1 MDTTRL
7 PAMDSVGEWLFDDND
22 TTNAIADTSGNGYNG
37 TNNGG
42 TFTSDTPLGTGH
54 SLNFFGGNN
63 YAWVTTGGNET
74 VFSGGD
80 AFTVAIW
87 YKKLPDNDWESLISK
102 RGESNGGWKIAK
114 MSSADLYFYN
124 RGTAGGMEPRTT
136 NASTSIT
143 PADNDWHHVAVVH
156 GYQGVKQRM
165 YFDGVLIDEQS
176 RSGTTQ
182 ASNGMVLGFGVR
194 DDGTTNGALQAGGI
208 AKTHIDDA
216 RYYNRALEGYEITA
230 MTIRSNK
237 LVAYVDTPYSY
248 QIPATQGPTSW
259 TTNGTLASKGLSL
272 SNTGLVSGTP
282 NAAGEFS
289 FPITVANSEGNMTRT
304 YQMNVK
310 KGTRDLTWGQTI
322 AGLTYGDA
330 NFTLSATSTN
340 SGGITYASSDESIV
354 EINGTSKT
362 QHTLEDGLVW
372 YWNFDDD
379 QNGSSNPVNATIG
392 GMNGT
397 KGSGVTLV
405 NGKFGNALSFDG
417 SNNNNSKVDFGANSR
432 TNFDGVFSVSFWV
445 KRTGGYSGYGRIIT
459 NKSGTNNPGFHIYFS
474 TTNDRLYTR
483 GTTQSRYSRP
493 TSSWNSQNWVHVV
506 NTYNAESST
515 TSGRWKMYGDGV
527 FLTQNNIP
535 KIEPGTANLF
545 FGRSPGGGNRMIGE
559 LDDVRFYD
567 RVLSGAEVSTLY
579 GSGNGDFVTV
589 RTGNEAS
596 IKKAGSVTLTG
607 YAPGTTNMFG
617 ATPITKTVTV
627 SKASLTVTGDD
638 FSINVGNAMPTLTSQ
653 TTGWKNGD
661 TNASLS
667 TQVSVTTDASNSN
680 TAGTFYVRP
689 GGAASDKYVFTYVD
703 GQLVVTNKTPQSISW
718 GQNFSSAAINQIIDL
733 NASASSSLPVTYAVS
748 DTSKAELAV
757 TLQSNLDS
765 WWKLDETSA
774 TTIADSS
781 GSGSSSHTAV
791 LIGTDGSNNWSAG
804 KFGNALTLDGT
815 NDYAFTSG
823 YKGITGTTRRTLSL
837 WFKTSTAN
845 KPILQYGAAGTGTLF
860 KVSINGSGVAVV
872 DLGNVTITGGS
883 GLANGAW
890 HHLAVSVPES
900 GNSGGVKLYIN
911 GSASSGSGSTAVNT
925 NAANDLKI
933 GTDGSAY
940 FNGQLDDVRLYN
952 AELNSTVVGQI
963 YGSGTGDFN
972 RLQLKAAGSFT
983 LTASQAGNGT
993 YAVAPDVTTT
1003 LNIGKLSQNIA
1014 FSPIT
1019 DKSIGDFDFDP
1030 GATASSSL
1038 PVTYTSSAPLIASVE
1053 GTTAGSQKIKVRAA
1067 GQVTITASQAG
1078 DTAYNAAPDANQT
1091 FTVGYYNL
1099 FADSLPG
1106 LKLWL
1111 DGNSVDS
1118 DHSSAD
1124 IITNGTTI
1132 GSWKDR
1138 SASTNH
1144 ATQGTSANRPTYTL
1158 NGLNSKGVLS
1168 YTAGQSSDI
1177 SADSTI
1183 RSIFAVIKQA
1193 SSQTAETQP
1202 FGGNIAGTTSAGK
1215 FGLKRTGS
1223 SMLDSGITSQ
1233 SFAVV
1238 TWQMASGNYAV
1249 YINGEERV
1257 TGTDPNAPAAF
1268 TKIGNNF
1275 AGQIAE
1281 IVAYNAAM
1289 NTSVREKLEG
1299 YLGHKWGLN
1308 TSFPTSHTYK
1318 VAKPAFGGTQ
1328 NLNFQTLPDRQT
1340 GQTVTLSVTADSGL
1354 STFSYD
1360 SNDTNVVS
1368 FSGDVATALAVG
1380 KVRITATQA
1389 GNSNWLSANAYQ
1401 DWIVTATP
1409 RSDQNITFAA
1419 IPNKNAL
1426 SANFD
1431 LNATAS
1437 SSLPVS
1443 FTSQT
1448 PNIATVDGNGTVTIK
1463 STGVATFRA
1472 SQDGNGSYN
1481 AAPTVDQTLTITK
1494 VPQTITFGSISNQ
1507 NLSAG
1512 TYSLSATA
1520 SSNLGVSFV
1529 SSNTSLGSVSGNV
1542 VTLVAGGTIT
1552 ITASQGGD
1560 STYDAAPTVNQN
1572 LTIIDDTLTAQTI
1585 TWSQSLSSLSYGTPD
1600 TNMTASASSGLAITY
1615 ISSDSNVV
1623 DVNGSFLK
1631 IIGAG
1636 TATVSASQGGNGEYS
1651 AASTVDKNVTV
1662 SKANQTIVAANNATT
1677 LPNITKDS
1685 GDFEFSP
1692 GSKSVKTGTT
1702 TSTGLAVSYA
1712 SSNTNVILVTSS
1724 GTRLKPVGGGTS
1736 TITVT
1741 QAGDSGY
1748 NVATSKSFTV
1758 TVTEFSPYSNSLPG
1772 MIFWLNAY
1780 DVNGDGSPDANSD
1793 FTSIGGKVQ
1802 PSGWADVSGN
1812 SASFSQSSTSVQ
1824 PVYVVQGGKPGLAF
1838 GSSQGNNGA
1847 HLTGSVPSTVSGNVG
1862 YTLVIAAKTSGTGGN
1877 RFFHLGATSGAAGQL
1892 IGHGKNGGYY
1902 FNGGGEQT
1910 FSGVNFGGNVQVG
1923 VFRRKAG
1930 STYADSEFI
1939 LNGTKKIG
1947 TAISG
1952 TSTPNIP
1959 SSGRDMILG
1968 AGRNASGAIAQQLD
1982 NGVIHE
1988 VMLFEGDL
1996 NDFAVRRLEGYLA
2009 YKWGSNARLA
2019 NGHPFG
2025 SSRPLFGGS
2034 QSITVAA
2041 TNVPLDA
2048 ADSNKPFMSTFDDPF
2063 VLEGAYATSGLNIVY
2078 ETNNSSVIAVN
2089 SSGMLNPVGTGLVRV
2104 TLKQPGDSHFSAASN
2119 QTFDMK
2125 IIGKRPQTLT
2135 FTTVNETRIDQAMD
2149 LNGTSSAGLAV
2160 TFSVTAGGSIA
2171 NLSNNRLTF
2180 TGTGS
2185 VTVRASQAGNGTY
2198 AAAVAVDQTFLVKR
2212 PLTLVFDAIG
2222 DMGRN
2227 QQFVVKA
2234 VVLDGISNQAV
2245 QVTPTYSII
2254 SGPATISGGQITCG
2268 NTTGNCS
2275 GPGRG
2280 NRSRVLHHHRNGVL

>member
-1 MDTTRL
+1 
-7 PAMDSVGEWLFDDND
+7 
-22 TTNAIADTSGNGYNG
+22 
-37 TNNGG
+37 
-42 TFTSDTPLGTGH
+42 
-54 SLNFFGGNN
+54 
-63 YAWVTTGGNET
+63 
-74 VFSGGD
+74 
-80 AFTVAIW
+80 
-87 YKKLPDNDWESLISK
+87 
-102 RGESNGGWKIAK
+102 
-114 MSSADLYFYN
+114 
-124 RGTAGGMEPRTT
+124 
-136 NASTSIT
+136 
-143 PADNDWHHVAVVH
+143 
-156 GYQGVKQRM
+156 
-165 YFDGVLIDEQS
+165 
-176 RSGTTQ
+176 
-182 ASNGMVLGFGVR
+182 
-194 DDGTTNGALQAGGI
+194 
-208 AKTHIDDA
+208 
-216 RYYNRALEGYEITA
+216 
-230 MTIRSNK
+230 
-237 LVAYVDTPYSY
+237 
-248 QIPATQGPTSW
+248 
-259 TTNGTLASKGLSL
+259 
-272 SNTGLVSGTP
+272 
-282 NAAGEFS
+282 
-289 FPITVANSEGNMTRT
+289 
-304 YQMNVK
+304 MNVK

-340 SGGITYASSDESIV
+340 SGGITYASSDESII

-372 YWNFDDD
+372 YWNFDND
-379 QNGSSNPVNATIG
+379 QNGSSNAVNATIG

-397 KGSGVTLV
+397 KGSGVTVV
-405 NGKFGNALSFDG
+405 NGKFGNALNFDGSTNANSFVDFGSGSRTSFDG
-417 SNNNNSKVDFGANSR
+417 L
-432 TNFDGVFSVSFWV
+432 FSVSFWV
-445 KRTGGYSGYGRIIT
+445 KRTGAYSGYGRIIT
-459 NKSGTNNPGFHIYFS
+459 NKSGSSTPGYLIYFS
-474 TTNDRLYTR
+474 TTNDRLYVK
-483 GTTQSRYSRP
+483 GTTQSRYGRA
-493 TSSWNSQNWVHVV
+493 TSSWTAQNWVHVV
-506 NTYNAESST
+506 TTFNAQAAST
-515 TSGRWKMYGDGV
+515 AQRYKMYADGSFV
-527 FLTQNNIP
+527 TQNDIP
-535 KIEPGTANLF
+535 KIGPGSSNLI
-545 FGRSPGGGNRMIGE
+545 FGKSPGGGSRMIGS

-567 RVLSGAEVSTLY
+567 RELSGAEASTLY

-589 RTGNEAS
+589 RTGTMAS
-596 IKKAGSVTLTG
+596 IKKAGTITLSG
-607 YAPGTTNMFG
+607 YAPGTTNMYG
-617 ATPITKTVTV
+617 ATPISKSVTV
-627 SKASLTVTGDD
+627 SKAPLTVTGDD
-638 FSINVGNAMPTLTSQ
+638 FSINVGNTMPTLTSQ

-689 GGAASDKYVFTYVD
+689 GGAVSDKYVMTYVD
-703 GQLVVTNKTPQSISW
+703 GQFIITNKTPQSISW
-718 GQNFSSAAINQIIDL
+718 GQDFSSAAINQIIDL
-733 NASASSSLPVTYAVS
+733 NASASSSLAVTYVVS

-774 TTIADSS
+774 TTVADSS

-791 LIGTDGSNNWSAG
+791 LIGTDGSSNWTDQGPPVSRQG
-804 KFGNALTLDGT
+804 KFGGALTLDGT
-815 NDYAFTSG
+815 NDYGYTSG
-823 YKGITGTTRRTLSL
+823 YKGITGSTRRTLSL

-845 KPILQYGAAGTGTLF
+845 KPILQYGASGTGTLF
-860 KVSINGSGVAVV
+860 KVSINGSGAAVV
-872 DLGNVTITGGS
+872 DLGGVSITGGS
-883 GLANGAW
+883 SLANGAW

-900 GNSGGVKLYIN
+900 GNSGGVKLYVD
-911 GSASSGSGSTAVNT
+911 GSATSGSGTTAVNT
-925 NAANDLKI
+925 SNANDLKI

-940 FNGQLDDVRLYN
+940 FNGQLDDIRLYQ
-952 AELNSTVVGQI
+952 AELNSTMITKV
-963 YGSGTGDFN
+963 YGGGTGDFN
-972 RLQLKAAGSFT
+972 RLQLKASGSFT
-983 LTASQAGNGT
+983 VTASQAGNGT
-993 YAVAPDVTTT
+993 YAVAPDVTET
-1003 LNIGKLSQNIA
+1003 LNVGKLSQTIA

-1078 DTAYNAAPDANQT
+1078 DTAYNAASDANQT

-1636 TATVSASQGGNGEYS
+1636 TATVSASQSGDGQYS

-1712 SSNTNVILVTSS
+1712 SSNSNVILVTNS

-1748 NVATSKSFTV
+1748 NPASSKTFTV
-1758 TVTEFSPYSNSLPG
+1758 TVTEYSPYNDSLPG
-1772 MIFWLNAY
+1772 MIFWLNAN
-1780 DVNGDGSPDANSD
+1780 DVNGDGSPDATTD

-1802 PSGWADVSGN
+1802 PDGWADVSGN
-1812 SASFSQSSTSVQ
+1812 SVSFSQSSTSKQ
-1824 PVYVVQGGKPGLAF
+1824 PVRIVQNGLPGLAF
-1838 GSSQGNNGA
+1838 GSTLGNSGA
-1847 HLTGSVPSTVSGNVG
+1847 YLSGSVPSSVNGNVG
-1862 YTLVIAAKTSGTGGN
+1862 YTMVIAAKTSGTN
-1877 RFFHLGATSGAAGQL
+1877 SDRFFHFGASSGAAGQV
-1892 IGHGKNGGYY
+1892 IGLGVNGGFY

-1939 LNGTKKIG
+1939 FNGANQIG

-1952 TSTPNIP
+1952 TSTPSIP
-1959 SSGRDMILG
+1959 STGRDMLIG
-1968 AGRNASGAIAQQLD
+1968 AGRNSSGAISSQLA
-1982 NGVIHE
+1982 NAVIHE

-2009 YKWGSNARLA
+2009 YKWGSNARLN

-2025 SSRPLFGGS
+2025 SSRPQFGGA

-2048 ADSNKPFMSTFDDPF
+2048 ADSNKPFMSTFDSPF
-2063 VLEGAYATSGLNIVY
+2063 ELEGAYATSGLDIVY

-2089 SSGMLNPVGTGLVRV
+2089 SAGELNPVGTGLVRV

-2119 QTFDMK
+2119 KTFDMK
-2125 IIGKRPQTLT
+2125 VIGKRPQTLS

-2149 LNGTSSAGLAV
+2149 LNGSSSAGLTVAY
-2160 TFSVTAGGSIA
+2160 SITAGNSIA
-2171 NLSNNRLTF
+2171 SLSGTRLTF
-2180 TGTGS
+2180 SGTGS
-2185 VTVRASQAGNGTY
+2185 VTIRASQSGNGTY
-2198 AAAVAVDQTFLVKR
+2198 AAAVVVDSTFLVKR
-2212 PLTLVFDAIG
+2212 PLTLIFDSIG
-2222 DMGRN
+2222 DMGKQ
-2227 QQFVVKA
+2227 QQFTVRA
-2234 VVLDGISNQAV
+2234 VVLDGISNQPV
-2245 QVTPTYSII
+2245 QVSPTYSII
-2254 SGPATISGGQITCG
+2254 SGPASVSGGQITCA
-2268 NTTGNCS
+2268 NTTGVVQVRAVATGAAFFTTTATTSFNVTNKQGQTIFFKQGEAGGLRDLPLSRKPTPLGRMASASSNLGVTFELTANPNNAMQINGS
-2275 GPGRG
+2275 GAGAVLVFSKNFSGFGGADELTVSIKATQAGNGSYNAAADVIRDIKIKKPGKSAFFDERRMDPRYPKERDKFARKLFAKKNLKG
-2280 NRSRVLHHHRNGVL
+2280 LIDLDGSGSITIDDAKLLFDSDDFDSDGDGMSNFMERAFGGDSLSSDAKTTLPRSIRQKDGKQRITFQQYSTEYNSEGIEYIVETSTDLRTWTTTGTSQVDLNGGDTGSGIDIGGGMERVLWETSGTASSKGGKQFLRVRVRTK